1 MQLIGEAVTSE
12 LENLDP
18 QQQPLEEGWE
28 MEYPDY
34 QDLLPPNI
42 SASEQSAEEEIA
54 QDTNQSRQSPDI
66 IETDNSN
73 NHIDSKMSQNILS
86 SWGQNIWAQNIIL
99 NILYY
104 PSVFFKFS
112 YNIVVDNFNY
122 EDSDLDEFY
131 QFLRMT

>member
-12 LENLDP
+12 VENLDP
-18 QQQPLEEGWE
+18 QHQPLEEGWE

-42 SASEQSAEEEIA
+42 SASEQRAEEEIA
-54 QDTNQSRQSPDI
+54 QDTNQTQQSPDI
-66 IETDNSN
+66 IE
-73 NHIDSKMSQNILS
+73 IDSKISQNIFS

-99 NILYY
+99 NMLYY

-112 YNIVVDNFNY
+112 YNIVVNNFNY

-131 QFLRMT
+131 KFLRMT